1 MSEQLP
7 APDDERRQKLAALRR
22 QAGFSQDSL
31 AERLQASRSSIYRWE
46 RGEAVPQP
54 RLLALWAEALGIET
68 DELDDLLWSGDAV
81 VRPVTPEETGPSEV
95 SEPAP
100 EPIPAKAEVPA
111 GIIGTGN
118 AEPVLLDHARA
129 VATLLGLD
137 DSHIERAADLQVAV
151 ALSSFRGALA
161 IDPTAAAQDLGGR
174 TPASFVQAYDDIAN
188 DYFFG
193 KRDVLLANQI
203 TGALTALGFPVP
215 IYVEDRSVWRQL
227 TTMEP
232 NDEGRIEIIHE
243 GEAYE
248 LDVLVVAGLWSNVL
262 ATGLADWEAFPEY
275 QMAGDPASHA
285 TRTIRIATAEGLRI
299 IDLNS
304 SDETEEMGG
313 NPAIIFSRELHGLHL
328 VVVGG
333 ATSLSTLRLAELLAN
348 PRIWSDLAVQ
358 IHLEDPSAGEGGSWV
373 AIECPNAAR
382 WKDRCRVVS
391 AGKIQ
396 DPIPLPLTDVMKA
409 ATT

>member
-1 MSEQLP
+1 M
-7 APDDERRQKLAALRR
+7 
-22 QAGFSQDSL
+22 
-31 AERLQASRSSIYRWE
+31 
-46 RGEAVPQP
+46 
-54 RLLALWAEALGIET
+54 
-68 DELDDLLWSGDAV
+68 LWSGDTI
-81 VRPVTPEETGPSEV
+81 VRPVTPDEEPDQQRSETPTPPK
-95 SEPAP
+95 PAT
-100 EPIPAKAEVPA
+100 KAEVPA
-111 GIIGTGN
+111 GIVTTGN
-118 AEPVLLDHARA
+118 TKTVELEHARA

-137 DSHIERAADLQVAV
+137 DSHLERAAELQVAV

-161 IDPTAAAQDLGGR
+161 IDPTAAAVDLGGR
-174 TPASFVQAYDDIAN
+174 TPDSFVQAYDDIAN

-203 TGALTALGFPVP
+203 TGALTSLGFQVP

-232 NDEGRIEIIHE
+232 NQDGRIEIIHE
-243 GEAYE
+243 GESYE

-262 ATGLADWEAFPEY
+262 ATGLADWDAFPEY

-304 SDETEEMGG
+304 SDETEELGG
-313 NPAIIFSRELHGLHL
+313 NPAIVFSRELHGLHL

-333 ATSLSTLRLAELLAN
+333 ATSLSTLRLAELLASR
-348 PRIWSDLAVQ
+348 RIWSDLAVQ
-358 IHLEDPSAGEGGSWV
+358 VHLEDPTAGEGGSWV

-391 AGKIQ
+391 AGEIQ
-396 DPIPLPLTDVMKA
+396 NPIALPLTDIAKA
-409 ATT
+409 GD